1 MHGLGCMGVCGSR
14 GCFVHQDGNLNGL
27 CGYLSGFGLASVRH
41 GDLLNILD
49 PYINDAR
56 IKIFKDHCS
65 N

>member
-1 MHGLGCMGVCGSR
+1 MHGLGCTGVCEGSE
-14 GCFVHQDGNLNGL
+14 CFVRQDGNLGGL
-27 CGYLSGFGLASVRH
+27 CWRVGMFGLVSVRY